1 MTVQGAGGA
10 PRLKSTNLSARE
22 LERLALGGRRG
33 GTTTNLETGEQITIA
48 EERPETVIARYLS
61 NLADVTGQNATYE
74 GLRTGTAPWF
84 DYQEGLKNLSPSD
97 RSYTDFEIIS
107 LLGKDEEGSP
117 LQFDLGFT
125 EGLQRGALGGTG
137 ILAGTIAGGKTGARI
152 GTQAARVIPHPLGK
166 AAAPVVGGAIGAIT
180 GGITGF
186 MGGEAATEQIMG
198 PEAPIIPGVGR
209 AEYEAGKTVAWNLPS
224 ALLPYGI
231 GNKIQ
236 PNLTN
241 LVDNLSE
248 IGVKPDL
255 NIGLASWLQRN
266 TVQLGRAARQKP
278 LAVGVVEAGAV
289 GGMGLGAY
297 SAETVAPADP
307 AARLASEFAFGLL
320 GSLASS
326 SIATPVISA
335 GSGLRSIGQE
345 ISRDPAL
352 SFSDPAS
359 YATSIS
365 RLVQRMLNPLEEN
378 ARRSAARSLKD
389 SLLQQGESPEAV
401 AALLGARSTLP
412 VEVVETSA
420 TRGRSPTLQAI
431 ETQLRQIDDELNSKL
446 GGNARKIIARKA
458 NILRD
463 LFSSEDYQDLQRA
476 GTLASTTFRVGLE
489 EQMGSAAD
497 RVLRAAEQ
505 VAPDGTVLNNRELG
519 LAMSRTMDGI
529 LSRARTS
536 EENLYRNIP
545 SIPIPAFYIADGT
558 VSPEPTV
565 LSVFD
570 EVMEP
575 FLENAGSEAAF
586 ERALGSKGLVR
597 DLDQLRKDL
606 GPVPADMSSDNV
618 PRIRSTLAGI
628 RTREAN
634 MVRDENPFVGRADR
648 FILENEGL
656 SNAEMAAAL
665 REESDR
671 ILAQTSRRENTP
683 QAKYGQLLERKAVL
697 YSLRAENEAQQAAI
711 TVPITTKRLQ
721 TLRSTAL
728 ATARAESQP
737 GGDDRI
743 AKQAY
748 RIAEAA
754 RRDLE
759 NFAQY
764 STDPQAQN
772 FRVALTAANAY
783 TRALHDAFSR
793 NFALRGSRNK
803 TPEGDL
809 VTPPELYVRNLRS
822 TDNDVNAVYY
832 AELDRV
838 HNYATEKGLIDPEA
852 RTIKQMYLNILRNG
866 ARETMDADG
875 MPNRAKY
882 ESWLNNNRDVLEFFP
897 ELKLELSDYDKA
909 LRLFDENSRVVEN
922 MRREAEDELN
932 FLQIGLPL
940 RVGEGTE
947 DPAGLVHKI
956 LTEPTTRARRLNDL
970 VARIDQTKI
979 FDPSR
984 PNFNPENYPPQL
996 LDATPSEIESYN
1008 EAFRESARRGLASA
1022 LFESVWKRSNVEDNA
1037 VTGFSPTKYNRLLF
1051 TPLRE
1056 ITEFGGFGGTG
1067 TMETSLIDWMVESNL
1082 ITRAEKVN
1090 AEEALA
1096 AMVPYE
1102 VAAKMGD
1109 LDALMVEGQM
1119 GPMMSFYL
1127 SALGSAAGS
1136 RAYEI
1141 FGGTGPGQLAAA
1153 GAGAKYMR
1161 DLANALPAIT
1171 NEQVMRRF
1179 MLDPEFLSVWLKKS
1193 DKELEQRSFFRAA
1206 TEYLGQTGLGHI
1218 RRSVPVGTE
1227 IGLGF
1232 NRPMSEEEFRELTQE
1247 RLAERRRAPRAAR
1260 QESMRQRIQRA
1271 SPQPAPAPEI
1281 PQIPVTAPQPAARPP
1296 LASVDPGRYQMLFG
1310 PNDPNMD
1317 IVQQRSGQQG
1327 GIGSLFG

>member
-1 MTVQGAGGA
+1 MTVQGAGAA
-10 PRLKSTNLSARE
+10 PKLKSTNLSARE

-33 GTTTNLETGEQITIA
+33 GTTTDLETGEQITIA

-84 DYQEGLKNLSPSD
+84 DYQEGLKNLSPSE

-117 LQFDLGFT
+117 LRFDLGFT
-125 EGLQRGALGGTG
+125 EGLQRGALGGAG
-137 ILAGTIAGGKTGARI
+137 ILAGTIAGGKTGAGI
-152 GTQAARVIPHPLGK
+152 GTQVARVIPHPLGK
-166 AAAPVVGGAIGAIT
+166 AAAPVVGGTVGAIT

-198 PEAPIIPGVGR
+198 PEAPIVPGVGR
-209 AEYEAGKTVAWNLPS
+209 AEYEAGKTVAWNLPA
-224 ALLPYGI
+224 ALIPYGI
-231 GNKIQ
+231 GGKIQ
-236 PNLTN
+236 PNLSN

-248 IGVKPDL
+248 IGVRPDL
-255 NIGLASWLQRN
+255 NIRLASFLERN
-266 TVQLGRAARQKP
+266 TAKLGATARQKP
-278 LAVGVVEAGAV
+278 LLVGATEAGAV

-320 GSLASS
+320 GSAVSS
-326 SIATPVISA
+326 GIATPVISV
-335 GSGLRSIGQE
+335 GSGLRSITQE
-345 ISRDPAL
+345 IARDPAL
-352 SFSDPAS
+352 SFSEPSS
-359 YATSIS
+359 YGKSIM

-378 ARRSAARSLKD
+378 ARRAAARSLKD

-412 VEVVETSA
+412 AEIVETSA
-420 TRGRSPTLQAI
+420 QVARSPTLQAV
-431 ETQLRQIDDELNSKL
+431 ETQLRQVDDQLNSQL
-446 GGNARKIIARKA
+446 GGNAKRIIARKA
-458 NILRD
+458 SILRE

-476 GTLASTTFRVGLE
+476 GTLASTTFRLGLE
-489 EQMGSAAD
+489 QQMGSAAG
-497 RVLRAAEQ
+497 RVLSAAEQ
-505 VAPDGTVLNNRELG
+505 IAPDGTVLNNRELG
-519 LAMSRTMDGI
+519 VAMSNTMNGI
-529 LSRARTS
+529 LSRARS
-536 EENLYRNIP
+536 AEENLYRNVPNIP
-545 SIPIPAFYIADGT
+545 MPTFYLSDGT

-575 FLENAGSEAAF
+575 FLENPGSAAAF
-586 ERALGSKGLVR
+586 ERGLNKQGLVGDLDNLRRSLGSTPASQSSNNLPKVR
-597 DLDQLRKDL
+597 NIQR
-606 GPVPADMSSDNV
+606 
-618 PRIRSTLAGI
+618 GI
-628 RTREAN
+628 RQREAN
-634 MVRDENPFVGRADR
+634 MVRDESSFVGRADQ

-683 QAKYGQLLERKAVL
+683 QAKYGQLLERKAAL
-697 YSLRAENEAQQAAI
+697 YAAKAEYE
-711 TVPITTKRLQ
+711 TTPLVPLGDFTTRQLQ
-721 TLRSTAL
+721 TIRSTAL
-728 ATARAESQP
+728 ATARVQSQP
-737 GGDDRI
+737 GGDDRVV
-743 AKQAY
+743 KQAY
-748 RIAEAA
+748 RLAEAA

-759 NFAQY
+759 NFAQH
-764 STDPQAQN
+764 STDPQVEN
-772 FRVALTAANAY
+772 FRVGLTAANAY
-783 TRALHDAFSR
+783 TRAIHDAFSR

-809 VTPPELYVRNLRS
+809 VTPPELYVKNLRS

-838 HNYATEKGLIDPEA
+838 HNYALEKGLIDPEA
-852 RTIKQMYLNILRNG
+852 KTIKQMYLNILRNG
-866 ARETMDADG
+866 ARETMGADG

-882 ESWLNNNRDVLEFFP
+882 ENWLNSNRDVLDFFP

-909 LRLFDENSRVVEN
+909 VRLFDENSRVVEN

-940 RVGEGTE
+940 RAGEGTE
-947 DPAGLVHKI
+947 DPAGLIHNI
-956 LTEPTTRARRLNDL
+956 LIEPTTRARRLNDL
-970 VARIDQTKI
+970 VDRINQAKLI
-979 FDPSR
+979 DPSS
-984 PNFNPENYPPQL
+984 PNFDPENYAPEL
-996 LDATPSEIESYN
+996 LTSNPEAIPSIN
-1008 EAFRESARRGLASA
+1008 EAFRDSARRGLASA

-1037 VTGFSPTKYNRLLF
+1037 VTGFSPTKYNRILF

-1056 ITEFGGFGGTG
+1056 VTEFGGFGGTG
-1067 TMETSLIDWMVESNL
+1067 TMETSLIDWMVENNL
-1082 ITRAEKVN
+1082 ITRAEKIN
-1090 AEEALA
+1090 AEEALS

-1109 LDALMVEGQM
+1109 LDALMVDGQM

-1136 RAYEI
+1136 KAYEL
-1141 FGGTGPGQLAAA
+1141 FGGTGPGQLAAS

-1171 NEQVMRRF
+1171 NEQVMKRF
-1179 MLDPEFLSVWLKKS
+1179 MLDPEFLSVWLRKS
-1193 DKELEQRSFFRAA
+1193 DKELEQRSLFRAA
-1206 TEYLGQTGLGHI
+1206 TEYLGQTGLGHT
-1218 RRSVPVGTE
+1218 RRSIPVGTE

-1247 RLAERRRAPRAAR
+1247 RLDERRRAARAAR
-1260 QESMRQRIQRA
+1260 QEAMRQRTQRA
-1271 SPQPAPAPEI
+1271 APQPAPAPAPEI
-1281 PQIPVTAPQPAARPP
+1281 PQIPVAAPQPAPI
-1296 LASVDPGRYQMLFG
+1296 ASVDPGRYQMLFG

-1317 IVQQRSGQQG
+1317 IVQQRSGQQS